1 MTVRIGQYVPSVIAP
16 LPDVHRPGTGGAAR
30 IRHRGRER
38 IVLNPYRPGFPGEA
52 AFSGKLSH
60 VADYRSPAPYAG
72 RRVIVVGGGDS
83 ADQVAVPT
91 CCLALTSGPSRIADI
106 VGYRR
111 MRSQM
116 RSHQNPRSAVKDGR

>member
-1 MTVRIGQYVPSVIAP
+1 VREGLSCLPRQLSAQKAELITVRIGQYVPSVIAP

-72 RRVIVVGGGDS
+72 RRVIVVGGVTPPIRS
-83 ADQVAVPT
+83 PCRHA
-91 CCLALTSGPSRIADI
+91 ALL
-106 VGYRR
+106 
-111 MRSQM
+111 
-116 RSHQNPRSAVKDGR
+116 